1 MLINTDFNESHN
13 SSEFLEVE
21 DKFMFGQCW
30 LNVVMVILDKILNNW
45 NGIQVIK
52 EDDRTVR
59 NGGLVGS

>member
-1 MLINTDFNESHN
+1 MNLATA
-13 SSEFLEVE
+13 FLEVE